1 MFTKK
6 GDQEAS
12 LTSHPPPP
20 EVHQLSY
27 SAASETKEDH
37 QKGQRSQSKCSS
49 RLITIPFS
57 TIFNFFIYSLWIY
70 DVNST
75 IVCVCVLS
83 IWQQS
88 YFCRSNNLIGE
99 PLQETSQSL
108 HKNVW
113 VSVGQMSQCLI
124 SSFVLLLGS
133 SLSKADK
140 GLQHAKILLEQCL
153 NTLAR
158 TIALIT
164 GYLRCGYVFLGLLL
178 TGK

>member
-75 IVCVCVLS
+75 IVCVCVCAKHLTTV
-83 IWQQS
+83 ILLQKQQS
-88 YFCRSNNLIGE
+88 DWR
-99 PLQETSQSL
+99 TSSRN
-108 HKNVW
+108 KPK
-113 VSVGQMSQCLI
+113 
-124 SSFVLLLGS
+124 SS
-133 SLSKADK
+133 
-140 GLQHAKILLEQCL
+140 
-153 NTLAR
+153 
-158 TIALIT
+158 
-164 GYLRCGYVFLGLLL
+164 
-178 TGK
+178 